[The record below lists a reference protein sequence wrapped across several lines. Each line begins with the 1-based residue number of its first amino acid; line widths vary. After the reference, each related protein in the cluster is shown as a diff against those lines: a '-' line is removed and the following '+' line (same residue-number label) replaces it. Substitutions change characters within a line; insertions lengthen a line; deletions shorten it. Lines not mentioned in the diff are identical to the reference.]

1 LAEYVCKVGD
11 ISGRIFDQV
20 ETAQS
25 EAEARQ
31 KLADRG
37 FYVYNIRNHL
47 DFVSQFTRSK
57 SDRSIRTQDF
67 LIFNQQFNTLIKA
80 GLPILKALDLLGERA
95 AAVRLRPIISD
106 VRQRVRDGA
115 LLSDALQAQGSF
127 PPVYVTA
134 ITAGERSGNLSGVLD
149 QYISYLRVS
158 TGFKR
163 QLITALIYPA
173 ILVGAVILVMSYMV
187 TYAMPKFADLY
198 RDLNVP
204 LPRITQLVLG
214 LAAPL
219 RSYFIVVAVIVAV
232 GVVVIQLW
240 TRTDRGALVIDSLK
254 PRIWFVG
261 DIWLKAQIAQFVRT
275 LSTLLAG
282 GTPLVAAL
290 ATSSQAIDSRLIAT
304 SVEKAASR
312 VREGETLHASLA
324 QTRLVP
330 DLAIEMIEV
339 GEASGA
345 LPAML
350 TSVADFYE
358 EEVNTRLQRTL
369 IWVSPA
375 ILVVM
380 AVVIGSL
387 LIALYL
393 PMFSLQIG
401 ASG

>member
-1 LAEYVCKVGD
+1 
-11 ISGRIFDQV
+11 
-20 ETAQS
+20 
-25 EAEARQ
+25 
-31 KLADRG
+31 
-37 FYVYNIRNHL
+37 
-47 DFVSQFTRSK
+47 
-57 SDRSIRTQDF
+57 
-67 LIFNQQFNTLIKA
+67 
-80 GLPILKALDLLGERA
+80 
-95 AAVRLRPIISD
+95 
-106 VRQRVRDGA
+106 
-115 LLSDALQAQGSF
+115 LLSDALAAQGSF

-134 ITAGERSGNLSGVLD
+134 ISAGERSGNLSGVLD

-163 QLITALIYPA
+163 QLITALIYPS
-173 ILVGAVILVMSYMV
+173 ILVGAVVLVMSYMV
-187 TYAMPKFADLY
+187 TYAMPKFAGLY
-198 RDLNVP
+198 KDLNVP
-204 LPRITQLVLG
+204 LPRVTEIVLG

-219 RSYFIVVAVIVAV
+219 RDYFLVFAVVAAV
-232 GVVVIQLW
+232 GFVMIRIW
-240 TRTDRGALVIDSLK
+240 TRTDRGALTIDSIK
-254 PRIWFVG
+254 PRIWFFG

-282 GTPLVAAL
+282 GTPLVTAL
-290 ATSSQAIDSRLIAT
+290 ATASKAIDSRLVAT
-304 SVEKAASR
+304 SVEKAAER

-324 QTRLVP
+324 QTNLIP
-330 DLAIEMIEV
+330 SLAIEMIEV

-369 IWVSPA
+369 IWVSPL

-380 AVVIGSL
+380 AAVIGSL

-401 ASG
+401 AAG